1 MIPNWASDVGE
12 LNDFVARANGCQINI
27 PRQASRGKSIHIG
40 VIDSAYALP
49 DEFTAGFDVRESADN
64 AFVTVDTQDTTG
76 HALKVFNRISTYSA
90 DATFTLYQA
99 VKEDQQLSLTAFSAA
114 ISAAIDD
121 GVDILN
127 ISAGRPWE
135 DLVSTNPAAL
145 EAKRAIEA
153 GITVVAAAGNWYPD
167 RQDSR
172 PPVHCPAALDEVIA
186 VGGLETVCPVEVG
199 TEPADEKIGPYYAVP
214 SQPNEDISELTPT
227 DSAFCGSNGCIGGES
242 CITNQEE
249 REWEYNPLPTGDKP
263 DVLAPMHIPLSVDG
277 EGTST
282 EKLTCGTSFAAPIVS
297 ASLANIYGELI
308 EDGRE
313 MPKPHEVRYAAR
325 SGGKRI
331 DSGKMLKYDA
341 MGTRRALGVS

>member
-1 MIPNWASDVGE
+1 MIPNWALNIDE
-12 LNDFVARANGCQINI
+12 LNDFIARANGYQVNI
-27 PRQASRGKSIHIG
+27 PRQASRGQTTHIG
-40 VIDSAYALP
+40 IIDSAYALP
-49 DEFTAGFDVRESADN
+49 EEFTRGHDVRESTDN
-64 AFVTVDTQDTTG
+64 AFVALETEDTTG
-76 HALKVFNRISTYSA
+76 HARKVFNRLSAYSA

-99 VKEDQQLSLTAFSAA
+99 VKENQKLSLTAFSEA
-114 ISAAIDD
+114 ISAAIGD

-135 DLVSTNPAAL
+135 HLVSTNPAAL
-145 EAKRAIEA
+145 EAKRAIDA

-186 VGGLETVCPVEVG
+186 VAGLETVCPVKIGE
-199 TEPADEKIGPYYAVP
+199 EPSEERIGPYYAVP
-214 SQPNEDISELTPT
+214 DMPEEEVDELTPT
-227 DSAFCGSNGCIGGES
+227 GRAFCGSNGCIDGES

-249 REWEYNPLPTGDKP
+249 REWEYNPLPTGEKP
-263 DVLAPMHIPLSVDG
+263 DVLAPMHMSLSGNDG
-277 EGTST
+277 ETST
-282 EKLTCGTSFAAPIVS
+282 VKLSCGTSFAAPIVS
-297 ASLANIYGELI
+297 ASLANIYGELL

-313 MPKPHEVRYAAR
+313 IPEPHEIRHAVR

-341 MGTRRALGVS
+341 MGTRKALMIG